1 MFTTGGNFAS
11 VQFSPVT
18 QSCPTLCNPM
28 DCSTPGLPVHHWL
41 PEFIQTHV
49 PLTQWFHPTIS
60 ASVIPFFSH
69 LHSFPASES
78 FQMSQLFASGGQSI
92 GISAS
97 TSVLPMNTQNWS
109 SLGWTS
115 QRSNQ
120 FCIVRFWRFFT
131 NWKIRALS
139 SLMFAFQRDGS

>member
-1 MFTTGGNFAS
+1 MIILRMLSS
-11 VQFSPVT
+11 VQFSRSVVSDSLRPHESQHAKPPCPSPTPRVLLNPYPLSWWCHST
-18 QSCPTLCNPM
+18 ISSSAVPFSCSQSF
-28 DCSTPGLPVHHWL
+28 PGS
-41 PEFIQTHV
+41 EFIQ
-49 PLTQWFHPTIS
+49 I
-60 ASVIPFFSH
+60 
-69 LHSFPASES
+69 
-78 FQMSQLFASGGQSI
+78 SQLFASGSQII
-92 GISAS
+92 GVSAS